1 MNDYEAKQEARR
13 ERLLARAEK
22 LDRISDARFKQ
33 AHAAVEHIPFGQP
46 ILVGH
51 HSEGRHRAALK
62 RHDQNMRKAIEAQKA
77 AARARGAADSVGS
90 AGISSDDPDAPDKIK
105 ERLAELER
113 TQKIMTAANKVT
125 RAFWKHGNRADN
137 SDDEL
142 ARYFEKMA
150 EAGIK
155 SKAQA
160 RQLLTPS
167 WGTHVGFEAYQLS
180 NNGANI
186 RRLQARLDQLAR
198 AAKQEHKERMIGNS
212 GIKIIENVEANRL
225 QIIYPGKPD
234 AETRAKLKSHGFR
247 WAPSEGAWQ
256 RQLNNAA
263 RWAAE
268 HVTAEPL

>member
-1 MNDYEAKQEARR
+1 
-13 ERLLARAEK
+13 
-22 LDRISDARFKQ
+22 
-33 AHAAVEHIPFGQP
+33 
-46 ILVGH
+46 
-51 HSEGRHRAALK
+51 
-62 RHDQNMRKAIEAQKA
+62 
-77 AARARGAADSVGS
+77 
-90 AGISSDDPDAPDKIK
+90 
-105 ERLAELER
+105 
-113 TQKIMTAANKVT
+113 
-125 RAFWKHGNRADN
+125 
-137 SDDEL
+137 
-142 ARYFEKMA
+142 MA